1 MWQNRLLKRIEILVN
16 VKNAAVNHLDI
27 VEASGSARG
36 KFPIVLPWVPG
47 HEFSGVIEE
56 VGKDV
61 TSFKA
66 GDAVFGNSQS
76 GAYAADM
83 L

>member
-1 MWQNRLLKRIEILVN
+1 MPGENFLLYC
-16 VKNAAVNHLDI
+16 H
-27 VEASGSARG
+27 GSPVMN
-36 KFPIVLPWVPG
+36 F
-47 HEFSGVIEE
+47 GVIEE

>member
-27 VEASGSARG
+27 VEASGSARENFLLYCHG
-36 KFPIVLPWVPG
+36 SPVMNF
-47 HEFSGVIEE
+47 GVIEE